1 MVGVLLCWLYNVKL
15 FVLATFVNEAYLT
28 GQLGISSCSST
39 LILDSDEIPAIVT
52 FKAQIRFLSLHIYCY
67 LLLKTIGS

>member
-1 MVGVLLCWLYNVKL
+1 MVGISPCWLYNVKL
-15 FVLATFVNEAYLT
+15 FVLATFVNEDYLT

-52 FKAQIRFLSLHIYCY
+52 FKAQIRFLSSYIFWY
-67 LLLKTIGS
+67 LLHKIIGW